1 MNPARN
7 QLVDAL
13 RVLALLGVFVVNWAS
28 YPDGPW
34 GGPIASAI
42 PAHSL
47 GAITTVGVIAGVF
60 QNKAYPLLAF
70 LFGYSLML
78 SLRPRAN
85 QPREQLLERTR
96 TRHRRLLFIGLIHG
110 FLIYAGD
117 ILTVYALAGLLLAR
131 LHRWRL
137 KRLIGFLFFSATL
150 WLLGI
155 LIGMLVQQDFSNKP
169 LQSYAQTLDIGEQL
183 SLNAQAF
190 IASLMA
196 LPFYFLPEI
205 LVFMTSGVIA
215 ARISLLERPY
225 RYKKILNRVVFWT
238 LPAGLALNFIYGI
251 TAAILEAKHL
261 PYHYALYSA
270 GSLIGPLLTVG
281 LVSWL
286 TVNNAGAE
294 GLLARLV
301 RAIAPAGRNTLSMY
315 IGLSLA
321 MMLILSGAGAGWAQQ
336 TSTQSLLLGALVGYG
351 LATAVSYGL
360 TRYQLR
366 GPIESWLHKPNKGW
380 GKNKNYH

>member
-28 YPDGPW
+28 YPGGPW

-47 GAITTVGVIAGVF
+47 GAITAVGVIAGVF

-96 TRHRRLLFIGLIHG
+96 TRHRRLLFIGLVHG

-117 ILTVYALAGLLLAR
+117 ILTVYTLAGLLLVP
-131 LHRWRL
+131 LHRWKL

-155 LIGMLVQQDFSNKP
+155 LIGVLVQQDFSNKL

-215 ARISLLERPY
+215 ARLSLLERPY

-251 TAAILEAKHL
+251 TAAILDVKHL

-270 GSLIGPLLTVG
+270 GSFIGPLLTVG

-286 TVNNAGAE
+286 TVKVNSGGAD

-336 TSTQSLLLGALVGYG
+336 ASTHSLLLAAFVGYG

-366 GPIESWLHKPNKGW
+366 GPIEIWLHKPNKG
-380 GKNKNYH
+380 